1 MLNELCVPDFDAV
14 VNNNRFGSVLKRSFL
29 HIDCIEFQIARSCRR
44 KSRNRLN
51 GCQIFEWF
59 GVLKTK
65 SELIFSFSHTPGGQV
80 DLGQVRPGHLSRAT
94 CSDFH

>member
-14 VNNNRFGSVLKRSFL
+14 VNNNRFGSVLKRSFFAHWL
-29 HIDCIEFQIARSCRR
+29 HWISDCTQLPSE
-44 KSRNRLN
+44 NRLN

-80 DLGQVRPGHLSRAT
+80 DLGQVRPGRLSRAT